1 MPVYA
6 VLPRSGK
13 KDGKGW
19 INGEAVSDGIGLV
32 HPEELAGAERDI
44 RKRYA
49 KEKNGNIFRRDL

>member
-1 MPVYA
+1 MGRRFPTGFS
-6 VLPRSGK
+6 PGR
-13 KDGKGW
+13 
-19 INGEAVSDGIGLV
+19 GIGLV